1 MPPIARNIDYNFEFK
16 TGILTKHH
24 IGEIIISDI
33 IDSWEWAFKTELIP
47 KGTKMFLLDYREAI
61 VHDTLR
67 SSESIVKFYHNNI
80 DQFRDS
86 KFAIV
91 SENPKNIALSMLVQ
105 KQDSNY
111 QTRPFSTIEKAID
124 WLIE

>member
-1 MPPIARNIDYNFEFK
+1 MPSIARNINFNFEFQ
-16 TGILTKHH
+16 TGILTKRH
-24 IGEIIISDI
+24 IGEITILDI

-47 KGTKMFLLDYREAI
+47 DGTKRFLLDYREAI
-61 VHDTLR
+61 VHETLK

-91 SENPKNIALSMLVQ
+91 SENPKNVALSMLVQ

-111 QTRPFSTIEKAID
+111 QSRPFSTIEKAID